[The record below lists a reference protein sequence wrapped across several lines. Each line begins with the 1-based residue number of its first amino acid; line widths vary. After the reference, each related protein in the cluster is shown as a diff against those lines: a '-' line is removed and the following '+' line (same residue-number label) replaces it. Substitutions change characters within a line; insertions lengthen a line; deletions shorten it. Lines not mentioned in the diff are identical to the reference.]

1 MNKNSFN
8 NFIFTNLSL
17 NDIQSLINDSYYSFL
32 PSVQNPHLTADLLIE
47 KFAQDQNFNIYG
59 FIKDGKPVSYII
71 ALSHKNSNQIAIGP
85 MFVTGQYRGN
95 NLGKRQLQEFI
106 KLYQAKGIEQ
116 FYTKTWLAN
125 GSSRKIFSD
134 LGFTEINRIPHD
146 RINGDTTITYMKNV
160 SKE

>member
-1 MNKNSFN
+1 MTFK
-8 NFIFTNLSL
+8 TLRKK
-17 NDIQSLINDSYYSFL
+17 DIQDLIIESNTSFL
-32 PSVQNPHLTADLLIE
+32 PSAQNPHLTTDLLIE
-47 KFAQDQNFNIYG
+47 KFSSDQNFNIYG

-71 ALSHKNSNQIAIGP
+71 ALSHKNNNQIAIGP

-106 KLYQAKGIEQ
+106 KLYQARGIKQ

-146 RINGDTTITYMKNV
+146 RINGDTTITYIRRK
-160 SKE
+160 KH